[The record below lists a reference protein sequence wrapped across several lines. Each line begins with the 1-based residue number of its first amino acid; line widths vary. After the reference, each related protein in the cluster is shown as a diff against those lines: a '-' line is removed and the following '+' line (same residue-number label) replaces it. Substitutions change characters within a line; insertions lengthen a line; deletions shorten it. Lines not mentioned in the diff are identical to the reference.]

1 MRRGFVFVTATATVL
16 TALSWAPTFAQPPA
30 ATPAP
35 TVQPLPAVPTA
46 PPPGTTV
53 VVPGQPV
60 PAGTTVVVPTQPAPA
75 GTVVVPT
82 YPAPAGTTVVVPTY
96 PAPAG
101 TVVVPG
107 PAAVGPAGPYPGGA
121 VAAPPH
127 PVYAAGPVQPFRFVP
142 PLVHVP
148 IPGPIVYGPGPF
160 LTSRYNPVAG
170 PPYAL
175 PDFAGIPVPT
185 TVTVVPTQVRVSYA
199 TGRTSQITVAA
210 AGGQTFPAD
219 VRVTE
224 VRDTANAI
232 TWDVKSVSTS
242 PDRRTLTVTLEGR
255 GLTKT
260 GARPPEGGN
269 LSITLGG
276 SGTLPRVDPLPVV
289 YVTPQ

>member
-1 MRRGFVFVTATATVL
+1 MRRGLVSVFLALAGL
-16 TALSWAPTFAQPPA
+16 TAVAAVPTAAQPPA
-30 ATPAP
+30 VP
-35 TVQPLPAVPTA
+35 TVQPA
-46 PPPGTTV
+46 PPVVSPPPTVVYPAPPAGAV

-60 PAGTTVVVPTQPAPA
+60 PAGTTVVVPA
-75 GTVVVPT
+75 
-82 YPAPAGTTVVVPTY
+82 
-96 PAPAG
+96 
-101 TVVVPG
+101 G
-107 PAAVGPAGPYPGGA
+107 PAVVGPAGPYPGGA

-127 PVYAAGPVQPFRFVP
+127 PVSAAGPVQPFRFVP

-160 LTSRYNPVAG
+160 LTSRYNPLAG
-170 PPYAL
+170 PPYAM
-175 PDFAGIPVPT
+175 PDFGGIPVPT
-185 TVTVVPTQVRVSYA
+185 TVTVAPTQVRVSYA
-199 TGRTSQITVAA
+199 TGRTSQIIVAA

-232 TWDVKSVSTS
+232 TWDVKTVSTS
-242 PDRRTLTVTLEGR
+242 PDRRTLNVTLEGR

-260 GARPPEGGN
+260 GAKPPEGGN
-269 LSITLGG
+269 LTITLGG